1 MIKDTAIV
9 EKYFIFFESQ
19 VVNLNT
25 NYNMIFNL
33 IYDYVNFYKQTLSKS
48 YQELLEQRI
57 VSLISPNQILRV
69 FKSKEEKICELIIF
83 LTELKTESN
92 SKQIDSIIEELFKN
106 DIDILKYLTINV
118 DKNVSKNYLNLMLFL
133 EKFIL
138 DRTTYD
144 INSYILEDLLL
155 ILVYFLRHKSIQ
167 DTVIE
172 IIKENLHSLN
182 LITNKFS
189 IKDLNFSLSE
199 LTNINYIIE
208 KFHIN
213 DKFLVKL
220 IENRVD
226 NLTEQADISSEVK
239 EEILTKILFSFN
251 ISLNFKE
258 KISSLF
264 LSNTGISYL
273 KKIK

>member
-9 EKYFIFFESQ
+9 EKYFKFFESQ

-199 LTNINYIIE
+199 LTNINYILE

>member
-1 MIKDTAIV
+1 VIKDTAIV
-9 EKYFIFFESQ
+9 EKYFKFFESQ